1 MNRFEIIKIVGA
13 FLMSVL
19 IITVIGQVGNLLVE
33 AEELEENVYTVAG
46 TEEPAAAEEAVAEEA
61 AAEPALEPTGP
72 LEAAAEPGLGSTG
85 PLEAAAEPVLE
96 PTGPLEAAAE
106 PGLGPTGPL
115 EAAAEPGL
123 GPMAPLL
130 AAASVESGKKLARKC
145 ALCHTFKKGGPHK
158 IGPNLW
164 DVVGADKAR
173 WENFSYSA
181 ALASVGGSWGYEELN
196 SFVAKPGAYIPG
208 TRMTFNGLKKLEDR
222 ADLIAYLRT
231 FSDSP
236 RPLP

>member
-46 TEEPAAAEEAVAEEA
+46 TEEPAAAEEAVAEET
-61 AAEPALEPTGP
+61 AAEPVLGPTGP
-72 LEAAAEPGLGSTG
+72 LEAAAEP
-85 PLEAAAEPVLE
+85 A
-96 PTGPLEAAAE
+96 
-106 PGLGPTGPL
+106 LGPTELL

-164 DVVGADKAR
+164 DIVGADKAR

-196 SFVAKPGAYIPG
+196 AWIAKPKAYIPG
-208 TRMTFNGLKKLEDR
+208 TKMTFNGLKELEDR
-222 ADLIAYLRT
+222 ANLIAYLRT
-231 FSDSP
+231 LSDSP

>member
-46 TEEPAAAEEAVAEEA
+46 TEEPAAAEEAVA
-61 AAEPALEPTGP
+61 G
-72 LEAAAEPGLGSTG
+72 
-85 PLEAAAEPVLE
+85 
-96 PTGPLEAAAE
+96 EAAAE
-106 PGLGPTGPL
+106 PGLGPMAPL

-130 AAASVESGKKLARKC
+130 AAASVGSGKQLARKC

-196 SFVAKPGAYIPG
+196 SFVAKPGTYIPG

>member
-1 MNRFEIIKIVGA
+1 MNRFEIVKIVGA

-61 AAEPALEPTGP
+61 AAEPALEPTAP
-72 LEAAAEPGLGSTG
+72 LEVAAEPA
-85 PLEAAAEPVLE
+85 LE
-96 PTGPLEAAAE
+96 
-106 PGLGPTGPL
+106 
-115 EAAAEPGL
+115 
-123 GPMAPLL
+123 PMAPLL
-130 AAASVESGKKLARKC
+130 AAANVESGKKLARKC

-181 ALASVGGSWGYEELN
+181 ALASVGGSWGYEELDA
-196 SFVAKPGAYIPG
+196 FVAKPKAYIPG
-208 TRMTFNGLKKLEDR
+208 TKMTFNGLKKPEDR

-231 FSDSP
+231 LSDSP

>member
-61 AAEPALEPTGP
+61 AAEPGLE
-72 LEAAAEPGLGSTG
+72 
-85 PLEAAAEPVLE
+85 
-96 PTGPLEAAAE
+96 
-106 PGLGPTGPL
+106 PTGPL

-130 AAASVESGKKLARKC
+130 AAASVGSGKQLARKC

-196 SFVAKPGAYIPG
+196 SFVAKPGTYIPG

>member
-61 AAEPALEPTGP
+61 AAEPVLGPTGP
-72 LEAAAEPGLGSTG
+72 LEAAAEP
-85 PLEAAAEPVLE
+85 ALE
-96 PTGPLEAAAE
+96 PTGPLEV
-106 PGLGPTGPL
+106 
-115 EAAAEPGL
+115 AAEPGL

-130 AAASVESGKKLARKC
+130 AAASVGSGKQLARKC

-196 SFVAKPGAYIPG
+196 SFVAKPGTYIPG
-208 TRMTFNGLKKLEDR
+208 TRMTFNGLKELEDR

>member
-33 AEELEENVYTVAG
+33 AEELEKNVYTVAG
-46 TEEPAAAEEAVAEEA
+46 TEEPAVAE
-61 AAEPALEPTGP
+61 
-72 LEAAAEPGLGSTG
+72 
-85 PLEAAAEPVLE
+85 
-96 PTGPLEAAAE
+96 EAAAE

-115 EAAAEPGL
+115 EVAAEPGL
-123 GPMAPLL
+123 GPIAPLL
-130 AAASVESGKKLARKC
+130 AAASVEPGKKLAKKC
-145 ALCHTFKKGGPHK
+145 ALCHTFKKDGPRK

-164 DVVGADKAR
+164 DIVGADKAR

-181 ALASVGGSWGYEELN
+181 ALAGVGGSWGYEELDA
-196 SFVAKPGAYIPG
+196 FVANPKAYIPG
-208 TRMTFNGLKKLEDR
+208 TKMTFNGLKEPEDR

-231 FSDSP
+231 LSDSP

>member
-1 MNRFEIIKIVGA
+1 MNSFEIVKIVGA

-46 TEEPAAAEEAVAEEA
+46 TEEPAAAGEA
-61 AAEPALEPTGP
+61 AAE
-72 LEAAAEPGLGSTG
+72 
-85 PLEAAAEPVLE
+85 EAAAEPVLE
-96 PTGPLEAAAE
+96 PTRPLEVAAE
-106 PGLGPTGPL
+106 L
-115 EAAAEPGL
+115 GL

-145 ALCHTFKKGGPHK
+145 GLCHTFKKGDPHK

-164 DVVGADKAR
+164 DIVGTDKAR

-208 TRMTFNGLKKLEDR
+208 TRMTFNGLKELEDR

-231 FSDSP
+231 LSDSP

>member
-61 AAEPALEPTGP
+61 AAEP
-72 LEAAAEPGLGSTG
+72 
-85 PLEAAAEPVLE
+85 V
-96 PTGPLEAAAE
+96 
-106 PGLGPTGPL
+106 LGPTGPL

-130 AAASVESGKKLARKC
+130 AAASVGSGKKLARKC

-196 SFVAKPGAYIPG
+196 SFVAKPGTYIPG

>member
-33 AEELEENVYTVAG
+33 AEELEKNVYTVAG
-46 TEEPAAAEEAVAEEA
+46 TEEPAVAEEA
-61 AAEPALEPTGP
+61 AAEPALGPTGP
-72 LEAAAEPGLGSTG
+72 LE
-85 PLEAAAEPVLE
+85 V
-96 PTGPLEAAAE
+96 AAE
-106 PGLGPTGPL
+106 PGLGPI
-115 EAAAEPGL
+115 
-123 GPMAPLL
+123 APLL
-130 AAASVESGKKLARKC
+130 AAASVEPGKKLAKKC
-145 ALCHTFKKGGPHK
+145 ALCHTFKKGGPRK

-164 DVVGADKAR
+164 DIVGADKAR

-181 ALASVGGSWGYEELN
+181 ALAGVGGSWGYEELN
-196 SFVAKPGAYIPG
+196 AFVANPKAYIPG
-208 TRMTFNGLKKLEDR
+208 TKMTFNGLKELEDR

-231 FSDSP
+231 LSDSP

>member
-1 MNRFEIIKIVGA
+1 MNRFEIVKIVGA

-46 TEEPAAAEEAVAEEA
+46 TEEPAAAEEA
-61 AAEPALEPTGP
+61 AAE
-72 LEAAAEPGLGSTG
+72 
-85 PLEAAAEPVLE
+85 EAAAEPVLE
-96 PTGPLEAAAE
+96 PTGPLEVAAE
-106 PGLGPTGPL
+106 LGL
-115 EAAAEPGL
+115 EPI
-123 GPMAPLL
+123 APLL
-130 AAASVESGKKLARKC
+130 TAASVESGKKLARKC

-164 DVVGADKAR
+164 DIVGADKAR

-196 SFVAKPGAYIPG
+196 SFVAKPKAYIPG
-208 TRMTFNGLKKLEDR
+208 TKMTFNGLKKPEDR

-231 FSDSP
+231 LSDSP

>member
-46 TEEPAAAEEAVAEEA
+46 TEEPAAAEEA

-72 LEAAAEPGLGSTG
+72 LEI
-85 PLEAAAEPVLE
+85 AAEPVLE
-96 PTGPLEAAAE
+96 PTGPLEVAAE
-106 PGLGPTGPL
+106 PGL
-115 EAAAEPGL
+115 E
-123 GPMAPLL
+123 PMASLL
-130 AAASVESGKKLARKC
+130 AAASVESGKKLAKKC

-164 DVVGADKAR
+164 DIVGADKAR
-173 WENFSYSA
+173 WENFSYST
-181 ALASVGGSWGYEELN
+181 ALAGVGGSWWYEELN
-196 SFVAKPGAYIPG
+196 AWVAKPRAYIPG
-208 TRMTFNGLKKLEDR
+208 TKMTFNGPKKPEDR

-231 FSDSP
+231 LSDSP

>member
-46 TEEPAAAEEAVAEEA
+46 TEEPAAAEEAVA
-61 AAEPALEPTGP
+61 G
-72 LEAAAEPGLGSTG
+72 
-85 PLEAAAEPVLE
+85 
-96 PTGPLEAAAE
+96 EAAAE
-106 PGLGPTGPL
+106 PGLGPMAPL

-123 GPMAPLL
+123 GPMAPPL
-130 AAASVESGKKLARKC
+130 APARVGSGEQLAPTCPPFHPFQAARPPTYAPNPAPGR
-145 ALCHTFKKGGPHK
+145 GP
-158 IGPNLW
+158 PTP
-164 DVVGADKAR
+164 R
-173 WENFSYSA
+173 RENCSYSA

-196 SFVAKPGAYIPG
+196 SFVAKPGTYIPG

>member
-1 MNRFEIIKIVGA
+1 
-13 FLMSVL
+13 MSVL
-19 IITVIGQVGNLLVE
+19 IIAVIGQVGNLLVE

-46 TEEPAAAEEAVAEEA
+46 TEEPAVTEEPAAAEEA

-72 LEAAAEPGLGSTG
+72 LEAAAEPGLEPTA
-85 PLEAAAEPVLE
+85 PLEVAAELGLE
-96 PTGPLEAAAE
+96 PI
-106 PGLGPTGPL
+106 
-115 EAAAEPGL
+115 
-123 GPMAPLL
+123 APLL
-130 AAASVESGKKLARKC
+130 AAASVESGKNLARKC
-145 ALCHTFKKGGPHK
+145 ALCHTFKKGGPRK

-164 DVVGADKAR
+164 DIVGADKAR

-181 ALASVGGSWGYEELN
+181 ALAGVGGSWGYEDLN
-196 SFVAKPGAYIPG
+196 AFVAKPKAYLPG
-208 TRMTFNGLKKLEDR
+208 TKMTFAGLKKPADR

>member
-61 AAEPALEPTGP
+61 AAEP
-72 LEAAAEPGLGSTG
+72 
-85 PLEAAAEPVLE
+85 
-96 PTGPLEAAAE
+96 
-106 PGLGPTGPL
+106 
-115 EAAAEPGL
+115 GL

-130 AAASVESGKKLARKC
+130 AAASVGSGKQLARKC

-196 SFVAKPGAYIPG
+196 SFVAKPGTYIPG

>member
-61 AAEPALEPTGP
+61 AAEP
-72 LEAAAEPGLGSTG
+72 
-85 PLEAAAEPVLE
+85 
-96 PTGPLEAAAE
+96 
-106 PGLGPTGPL
+106 GLGPTGPL

-130 AAASVESGKKLARKC
+130 AAASVGSGKQLARKC

-196 SFVAKPGAYIPG
+196 SFVAKPGTYIPG

>member
-46 TEEPAAAEEAVAEEA
+46 TEEPAAAEEAAAGEA
-61 AAEPALEPTGP
+61 AAEPALEPTAP
-72 LEAAAEPGLGSTG
+72 LEVAAELG
-85 PLEAAAEPVLE
+85 LE
-96 PTGPLEAAAE
+96 PI
-106 PGLGPTGPL
+106 
-115 EAAAEPGL
+115 
-123 GPMAPLL
+123 APLL
-130 AAASVESGKKLARKC
+130 AAASVESGKKLAKKC
-145 ALCHTFKKGGPHK
+145 TLCHTFKKGGPNK

-196 SFVAKPGAYIPG
+196 AFVAKPKAYIPG
-208 TRMTFNGLKKLEDR
+208 TKMTFNGLKEPEDR

>member
-1 MNRFEIIKIVGA
+1 MNRFEIIKVAGA

-33 AEELEENVYTVAG
+33 AEEFEESVYTVAG
-46 TEEPAAAEEAVAEEA
+46 REEPAVTEEPAAAEEV
-61 AAEPALEPTGP
+61 
-72 LEAAAEPGLGSTG
+72 
-85 PLEAAAEPVLE
+85 AAEPVLE
-96 PTGPLEAAAE
+96 PAGPLEVAAE
-106 PGLGPTGPL
+106 PGL
-115 EAAAEPGL
+115 EPI
-123 GPMAPLL
+123 APLL

-145 ALCHTFKKGGPHK
+145 GLCHTFKKGGPHK

-164 DVVGADKAR
+164 DIVGADKAR

-181 ALASVGGSWGYEELN
+181 AVAGVGGSWWYEELN
-196 SFVAKPGAYIPG
+196 AWVAKPGAYIPG
-208 TRMTFNGLKKLEDR
+208 TKMTFNGLKELEDR

-231 FSDSP
+231 LSDSP

>member
-46 TEEPAAAEEAVAEEA
+46 TEEPAAAEEAAAEEA
-61 AAEPALEPTGP
+61 AAEPA
-72 LEAAAEPGLGSTG
+72 
-85 PLEAAAEPVLE
+85 
-96 PTGPLEAAAE
+96 
-106 PGLGPTGPL
+106 LGPTGPL

-196 SFVAKPGAYIPG
+196 SFVAKPGTYIPG